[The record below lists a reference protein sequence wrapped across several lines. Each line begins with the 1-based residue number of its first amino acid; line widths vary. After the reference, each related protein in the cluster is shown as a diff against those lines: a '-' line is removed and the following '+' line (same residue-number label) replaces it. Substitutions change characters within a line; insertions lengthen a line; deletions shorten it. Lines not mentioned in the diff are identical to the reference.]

1 MVAGLNS
8 LEFDTEFKKISD
20 MNLFTR
26 LYKLVESG
34 NRTKISDE
42 KWRSVKS
49 KYLENEKW
57 QKGIVKSTRIMN
69 A

>member
-1 MVAGLNS
+1 MVAGLKS

-34 NRTKISDE
+34 NGTKISDE
-42 KWRSVKS
+42 K
-49 KYLENEKW
+49 
-57 QKGIVKSTRIMN
+57 
-69 A
+69 